1 MVYGIALGSNLKDRL
16 AALRDGLLLLL
27 AHDASALLLAQ
38 APLYETDPV
47 DCPAGSPPFVNTVV
61 ELSSELPPLEMLAVL
76 QGIESS
82 LGRPQQREKNAPR
95 PLDMDLLYAG
105 DLVLSAPELTL
116 PHPRLHLRR
125 FVLAPLAE
133 IRPDLVLPG
142 FTETVSALLAALE
155 DDPHCVRRI

>member
-142 FTETVSALLAALE
+142 FSVPVSALLAALE

>member
-1 MVYGIALGSNLKDRL
+1 MVYGIALGSNLTDRL

-27 AHDASALLLAQ
+27 AQDATAQLLAQ

-61 ELSSELPPLEMLAVL
+61 EVSSELLPLEMLAVL
-76 QGIESS
+76 QGIERS
-82 LGRPQQREKNAPR
+82 LGRPQQRERNDPR

-105 DLVLSAPELTL
+105 DWVLDVPELTL
-116 PHPRLHLRR
+116 PHPRMHLRR

-142 FTETVSALLAALE
+142 FTETVSELLTALQ
-155 DDPHCVRRI
+155 DDPLSVRRI